1 MRTASRLARR
11 LFPAGATI
19 VALAGSVADAA
30 AQLPADASWHTITS
44 ANFRV
49 TYEADLESLAR
60 HAAASAERA
69 HAALSVL
76 VADAPRG
83 TIDIVIADNIDL
95 SNGYA
100 TPLPSNRIV
109 IYAKPPVDVL
119 ELQYMRDWIE
129 IVVTHELAHIF
140 HLDVTSGFGRLLRT
154 VFGRIPAPWPV
165 FPAVGVPVWSIEGLA
180 VGVESAVTEYGRIHG
195 SYNEMVVRTAALAG
209 NLDEFDRLGSTSARW
224 PGGARAYIYGSLFMD
239 YLTRRYGAGAAA
251 RVVRATA
258 GAVIPPPLWFGRVG
272 SDALG
277 ITFRDAYR
285 EWEREVTGRSLAF
298 ADTLRAQGL
307 TTGEVL
313 TGHRAVAI
321 YPRFSPD
328 GSRVAYA
335 AHDWRTTPQLRVI
348 DAVTGDEEW
357 SERLNHPVPAAW
369 ITHQR
374 LITADVDFVDRFRAF
389 SDLRTIG
396 YDERQLTRGARLQ
409 DPDISRAGRIV
420 AVQNE
425 DGTNRLVLVDPDTK
439 EMRPLTEYD
448 PDVHWASPRLSPAG
462 DRIAAARWRTGGAYD
477 IVVIDTLGT
486 LGASL
491 DITDGFGINAAPA
504 WSPDGRWLLFSSDR
518 TGVPNIYA
526 ADVAALTRAAATG
539 GSGPPSLLQVT
550 NVLTGAFQPD
560 VSPDGRWIAYAA
572 YQHDGFHIE
581 RMPFDPDRW
590 RTPGPAGL
598 ARAVAP
604 RPRYDGTPNARTDPD
619 SAPAAAVETRRRADI
634 PAARDAAF
642 TDSAAAAF
650 ADADTLADD
659 PRPYRAL
666 PSLRPYFWL
675 PSIEAEV
682 IEDATFLGAWTYGYD
697 LVGRHAWDAA
707 LAFEVGDGRS
717 QGGLGYTFLG
727 LPTIPGV
734 GLHPTLSLRIQRDW
748 DTFFPRAEPDAP
760 YANERED
767 IGSLTLGLVRARWRS
782 TAGLAL
788 TGERVRRSLYLH
800 DAPPDVR
807 FVDPVDDMWG
817 VRASAFAASY
827 VAPPLSIS
835 REDGYTLQ
843 VAVRQLRD
851 VNITTQVTDE
861 GTVTF
866 DAGYRELTTWNTA
879 YLALPLP
886 GFARHVLAVRISGL
900 LRAGPGASI
909 SSIGGSGGGFRVPG
923 IGVDLGE
930 SATLLPVRGFRRGER
945 AGSSAWTASLE
956 YRAPIA
962 LIDAPFRPFFVD
974 RISGAV
980 FADAGHAWC
989 SANVAS
995 RFAACT
1001 STSGRDSPIVSAGAE
1016 MTALIA
1022 FLGVSAP
1029 LRFGGGIPVRGG
1041 SESKP
1046 RFYISTGASF

>member
-1 MRTASRLARR
+1 MRTGTRLARR

-19 VALAGSVADAA
+19 VALAVSVADIS
-30 AQLPADASWHTITS
+30 AQLPADASWRTITS

-49 TYEADLESLAR
+49 TYEADLEPLAR

-69 HAALSVL
+69 HAALSML
-76 VADAPRG
+76 VADAPRA
-83 TIDIVIADNIDL
+83 TIDIVVADNIDL

-100 TPLPSNRIV
+100 TPFPSNRIV
-109 IYAKPPVDVL
+109 IFAKPPVDVL

-129 IVVTHELAHIF
+129 LVVTHELAHIF
-140 HLDVTSGFGRLLRT
+140 HLDVASGFGRIVRT
-154 VFGRIPAPWPV
+154 IFGRIPGPWPV
-165 FPAVGVPVWSIEGLA
+165 FPAVGVPVWNIEGLA

-209 NLDEFDRLGSTSARW
+209 RLDEFDRLGSSSARW
-224 PGGARAYIYGSLFMD
+224 PGGARGYIYGSLFMD
-239 YLTRRYGAGAAA
+239 YLARRYGAGAAA
-251 RVVRATA
+251 RVVRSTA
-258 GAVIPPPLWFGRVG
+258 GAVIPPSLWFGRVG

-285 EWEREVTGRSLAF
+285 EWEREVTGRSLAL

-313 TGHRAVAI
+313 TGHRAVAM

-335 AHDWRTTPQLRVI
+335 AHDWRTPPQLRVI
-348 DAVTGDEEW
+348 DAVTGAEEW
-357 SERLNHPVPAAW
+357 SERLNQAVPAAW

-396 YDERQLTRGARLQ
+396 DDERQLTRGARLQ
-409 DPDISRAGRIV
+409 DPDVSRAGRIV

-425 DGTNRLVLVDPDTK
+425 DGTNRIVLVDPDTK
-439 EMRPLTEYD
+439 EVRPVTEYD

-477 IVVIDTLGT
+477 IVVIDTLGAR
-486 LGASL
+486 LAV
-491 DITDGFGINAAPA
+491 TDGFGINASPA

-539 GSGPPSLLQVT
+539 GSAAPSLRQVT
-550 NVLTGAFQPD
+550 NVLTGAVQPD

-581 RMPFDPDRW
+581 RMPLDPARW
-590 RTPGPAGL
+590 RIPGPAGL
-598 ARAVAP
+598 AHAVAP
-604 RPRYDGTPNARTDPD
+604 RPRYDGTPDARTDPD
-619 SAPAAAVETRRRADI
+619 STPAAAVETQPRAGVQ
-634 PAARDAAF
+634 AARDGAF
-642 TDSAAAAF
+642 TDSAAVAF

-666 PSLRPYFWL
+666 RSLRPYFWM
-675 PSIEAEV
+675 PSIDPEV
-682 IEDATFLGAWTYGYD
+682 VEDATFLGVWTYGQD

-717 QGGLGYTFLG
+717 QGGLGYTFRG
-727 LPTIPGV
+727 LPTIPGA
-734 GLHPTLSLRIQRDW
+734 GLHPTLSLRIQRNW
-748 DTFFPRAEPDAP
+748 DTFFPRAEPDEP
-760 YANERED
+760 YADERED
-767 IGSLTLGLVRARWRS
+767 IGALTLGLVRSRWRTTS
-782 TAGLAL
+782 GVAL
-788 TGERVRRSLYLH
+788 TGERVRRSLYLY
-800 DAPPDVR
+800 DAPPNVR

-827 VAPPLSIS
+827 VSAPLSIS
-835 REDGYTLQ
+835 REDGYTVQ
-843 VAVRQLRD
+843 VAVRQLREGD
-851 VNITTQVTDE
+851 ITTQVTDDD
-861 GTVTF
+861 TVTF

-886 GFARHVLAVRISGL
+886 GFARHVLALRISGL
-900 LRAGPGASI
+900 RRAGPGAPI
-909 SSIGGSGGGFRVPG
+909 SSIGGSGGGFRLPG
-923 IGVDLGE
+923 IAYDLGE

-962 LIDAPFRPFFVD
+962 LIDTPFRPFFVD
-974 RISGAV
+974 RISGAA

-989 SANVAS
+989 SADVAS
-995 RFAACT
+995 RVAACS

-1016 MTALIA
+1016 ITALIA

-1041 SESKP
+1041 TESQP
-1046 RFYISTGASF
+1046 RFYISTAASF